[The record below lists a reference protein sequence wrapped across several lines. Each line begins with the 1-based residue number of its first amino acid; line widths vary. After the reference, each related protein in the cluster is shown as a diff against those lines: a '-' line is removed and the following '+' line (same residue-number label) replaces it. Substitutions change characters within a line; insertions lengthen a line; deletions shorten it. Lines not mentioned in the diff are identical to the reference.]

1 VTSGV
6 YESTPLLFWGAL
18 LPFEPSIDPAI
29 WEIAPGFRALS
40 LKIQLPRV
48 GNQTHALAQHALDEA
63 IAAVHAGKPSW
74 ADAHMSAWAETFRH
88 FGAKPQRTPCSAQS
102 LRDRVLKTGTLGA
115 INPVVDLY
123 NAVSLKFAVPVGGE
137 NARAYVGSPRLVV
150 ADGTENFDTMKNGVA
165 ATESPVKGEVVWR
178 DDTGVTCRIW
188 NWRQGVRTRIDADTT
203 DMWFVLES
211 LPEMPLDALEEAGA
225 ALLNGLNAMFGET
238 VSEQKLLR
246 QE

>member
-1 VTSGV
+1 LT
-6 YESTPLLFWGAL
+6 
-18 LPFEPSIDPAI
+18 
-29 WEIAPGFRALS
+29 
-40 LKIQLPRV
+40 
-48 GNQTHALAQHALDEA
+48 
-63 IAAVHAGKPSW
+63 
-74 ADAHMSAWAETFRH
+74 AWSETFRR

-137 NARAYVGSPRLVV
+137 NALSYSGSPKLVV
-150 ADGTENFDTMKNGVA
+150 AEGSENFDTMKNGVP
-165 ATESPVKGEVVWR
+165 ATENPATGEVVWH
-178 DDTGVTCRIW
+178 DDIGVTCRIW
-188 NWRQGVRTRIDADTT
+188 NWRQGVRTGLDDTAT

-225 ALLNGLNAMFGET
+225 ALLTGLNAIFGET
-238 VSEQKLLR
+238 ISEMKLLQ